1 MYAKLPGSA
10 SDVNAVM
17 PAATLVPRMPWAL
30 DQSSVEHVFMLMGCP
45 SLPVL
50 QVRNFGRRGR
60 TKWTHLL
67 AEDTSAQAV
76 EGPRRDPVNLH
87 MQEFGKPKNMKT

>member
-1 MYAKLPGSA
+1 MPFA
-10 SDVNAVM
+10 AV
-17 PAATLVPRMPWAL
+17 
-30 DQSSVEHVFMLMGCP
+30 DC
-45 SLPVL
+45 

-76 EGPRRDPVNLH
+76 EGLPSRPQSHVQAED
-87 MQEFGKPKNMKT
+87 FSKPKKLKT